1 MNLYTAIILKEGN
14 KYFLKT
20 GSANFIGEEVLSKLE
35 YITQFIQKN
44 IFESQIIWHYEEN
57 IPLLE
62 IQLIEDKFVIN
73 SPYLKFLYNMPL
85 WKIRLKTALNMLE
98 KEYDLLD
105 QQAI

>member
-62 IQLIEDKFVIN
+62 IQLIE
-73 SPYLKFLYNMPL
+73 
-85 WKIRLKTALNMLE
+85 
-98 KEYDLLD
+98 EY
-105 QQAI
+105 AIMEDPFKNCFKYARKGI